1 MTSDWIGYQGVAGL
15 VNLDTTSLTLNGVTD
30 SILGVRDS
38 TIQPVSAT
46 TPLTLIYDVTGQ
58 RYRLGMLGGL
68 TGQILVGITGG
79 NPVWADAGAYT
90 VVNITATVSTFNI
103 TVPSPGVYN
112 LNFASQVVFPGT
124 ISCDNGIFMVPG
136 TEGVIKRLSTGKLE
150 LAIPGTD
157 YQSPITLGTTAQY
170 LRGDQSLA
178 TLNQAAVAGLR
189 TSDNVEF
196 TNLKL
201 SGLSAAQ
208 GRVVIT
214 DAAGNLLTTSAPPAS
229 TAFLQNDLTWQY
241 AVKSITTVPTQMTF
255 IPQSSGAAL
264 LYFTSTVVFPGDV
277 QVPGMCSIGSTLYL
291 GTPSSAALLK
301 RLATTGQVTDAVPG
315 TDYQVPIATG
325 TTAQYI
331 RGNGSLA
338 TLNQAAVAGLT
349 TADSPSFAGLT
360 SGNTSVGALTAS
372 GSVTFSSYTAN
383 RLLSTGT
390 GGLVTVLASGTS
402 GQYLRGDLTW
412 ATYTAAGVTSI
423 TGTTNQVIA
432 SAPTGAV
439 TLSLPQSIGT
449 GNSPQFTGLGLST
462 AAASDRVLNLGGVSP
477 GSGNAFGIVQ
487 GGFLGSLSTTGNAYG
502 YYSSPTYNTPA
513 SMTGNVY
520 GVYIDTG
527 AKTGSGTPNYS
538 YGLFCTAP
546 NVSSTY
552 GVGAYIESMAVGT
565 GAWTTKTNADGY
577 AYILRGIG
585 VGGQPAT
592 DRCAHIASARQYNTY
607 SSQYPASSSGS
618 TDWFHHYL
626 YYNLGA
632 LSGGSATLYGFY
644 VPGGGTPNANV
655 AASYGGY
662 FGNGN
667 WASSSTNSYA
677 LYAADISV
685 GATGSKVANGIY
697 SQGGIRLGSGTE
709 ALTKYGT
716 LQTSGGSLTFGG
728 GTIASWNPV
737 YQRVGNFVTVTWPQT
752 TLTGAN
758 NTSQLAI
765 NSTAFGAGSQYLSNA
780 TDCYTLI
787 PAFNAGSNTVCRVRV
802 VKSGTTMDLQF
813 ATFPSINNWAGFAG
827 VDPIIYAGSLTYQAI

>member
-208 GRVVIT
+208 GRVVVT
-214 DAAGNLLTTSAPPAS
+214 DAAGNLMTSSYPPLVPYFFRS
-229 TAFLQNDLTWQY
+229 DFTWQP
-241 AVKSITTVPTQMTF
+241 VVTSISTTATQLTYSF
-255 IPQSSGAAL
+255 AGGVATLAFP
-264 LYFTSTVVFPGDV
+264 STVVFPGNVDL
-277 QVPGMCSIGSTLYL
+277 QVP
-291 GTPSSAALLK
+291 SAALFVGRPLQTTMLR
-301 RLATTGQVTDAVPG
+301 RLATSGLIADAIPG
-315 TDYQVPIATG
+315 VDYQVPIATG
-325 TTAQYI
+325 TSTQYI
-331 RGNGSLA
+331 RGDGSLA

-349 TADSPSFAGLT
+349 TGDSPTFLGITA
-360 SGNTSVGALTAS
+360 SGVTTGGLTAS
-372 GSVTFSSYTAN
+372 GSVTFNSYTAN

-390 GGLVTVLASGTS
+390 GGLVTTLAAGTS

-423 TGTTNQVIA
+423 TGTSNQVIA

-513 SMTGNVY
+513 SMTGSVY

-565 GAWTTKTNADGY
+565 GAWTTKANADGY

-716 LQTSGGSLTFGG
+716 LQTSGGTLTFGG
-728 GTIASWNPV
+728 GTIATWNPV